1 MLIRLTWQYGKRVLY
16 LETGLFS
23 PKCNHFHLRKS
34 IRISKLNPKIKMLLP
49 SSKLTPYIYTYT
61 YKNMVYITQV
71 PSPNIMPQYPRIS
84 QVTHLIVDVSGL
96 TSKVKYVCNTVKV
109 VVLLD
114 DIINIVRTPRKW
126 TRPMDGAP
134 ASVRYKTRTASPMGF
149 VVLETIGP

>member
-1 MLIRLTWQYGKRVLY
+1 
-16 LETGLFS
+16 
-23 PKCNHFHLRKS
+23 
-34 IRISKLNPKIKMLLP
+34 
-49 SSKLTPYIYTYT
+49 
-61 YKNMVYITQV
+61 MVYITQV

-149 VVLETIGP
+149 VVLETIGPWLSSSGMHAYFAKVPCTFFWRKYVEGDSETRGRHLVQNTSLTVQNITLNHDSSISTFVGRIK